1 MSDISKEI
9 VNKIN
14 DLLVIMEG
22 YPKGSR
28 GYIALD
34 WAIKNLAIAH
44 DRMQINGYQVLAE
57 DMHWEK
63 GL

>member
-9 VNKIN
+9 VKKIN
-14 DLLVIMEG
+14 DLIVIMEG

-28 GYIALD
+28 GYEAVD
-34 WAIKNLAIAH
+34 WAIKNLTIAH
-44 DRMQINGYQVLAE
+44 DAYVMSSKPMVV
-57 DMHWEK
+57 DKHWEK

>member
-1 MSDISKEI
+1 MSEISKEI
-9 VNKIN
+9 VKKIN
-14 DLLVIMEG
+14 DLIVIMEG

-28 GYIALD
+28 GYEALD

-44 DRMQINGYQVLAE
+44 DRMETTGKQVLAE
-57 DMHWEK
+57 DMHWES

>member
-1 MSDISKEI
+1 MKEVI
-9 VNKIN
+9 QKIN
-14 DLLVIMEG
+14 DLIVIMEG

-28 GYIALD
+28 GYVALD

-44 DRMQINGYQVLAE
+44 DRMELTGKQVLAE